1 MIFDL
6 YCPLVD
12 ARGNEIYF
20 SQFDKKNNIITD
32 TCLVSVEQIK
42 SIINKKQKYIFFGDA
57 ARKIRNIVSHKKN
70 KFLKEIYPQL
80 LIWGQSLTKIQKTKI
95 LKF

>member
-1 MIFDL
+1 MQEAMKFIFHNL
-6 YCPLVD
+6 T
-12 ARGNEIYF
+12 
-20 SQFDKKNNIITD
+20 KKINIITD

-57 ARKIRNIVSHKKN
+57 AEKIRNIVSHKKN
-70 KFLKEIYPQL
+70 KFLKEIYPQR
-80 LIWGQSLTKIQKTKI
+80 LIWEQSLTKNSKTKI

>member
-1 MIFDL
+1 MKIMSEQVIRTNNDFDL

-12 ARGNEIYF
+12 ARGNEIYY

-32 TCLVSVEQIK
+32 TCLISVEQIK

-57 ARKIRNIVSHKKN
+57 AEKIRNIVSHKK
-70 KFLKEIYPQL
+70 
-80 LIWGQSLTKIQKTKI
+80 
-95 LKF
+95 